1 MVRGKGP
8 TWLFCMWLFS
18 CSSTICWKDSFPQLN
33 CLGIIWKINWSQ
45 MCWFISR
52 LSIPFHWS
60 ICLSLC
66 QYHTVLITV
75 TFEYVLKLSSVSL
88 PTLFL
93 FLRIILA
100 YSVSLVIP
108 YKFWDQLVTYFKG
121 KIANG
126 ILINCIESV
135 YHFGEYCI
143 LRISITTNEHRVS
156 YHLCRSS
163 LTFQRY
169 FVVISKQILYF
180 FNLFLSIL
188 FFPLL

>member
-1 MVRGKGP
+1 MGLQRVRRGFHFHFVAFAVRVISNP
-8 TWLFCMWLFS
+8 RSWRFAPIFLPRVLLLCSFTQIFDSFWVNFYTWYEVKVQLHSFACGYSVVLAQFV
-18 CSSTICWKDSFPQLN
+18 DSFPQLN

-93 FLRIILA
+93 FLRIGLA
-100 YSVSLVIP
+100 YSVSLVIT
-108 YKFWDQLVTYFKG
+108 YKF
-121 KIANG
+121 
-126 ILINCIESV
+126 
-135 YHFGEYCI
+135 
-143 LRISITTNEHRVS
+143 
-156 YHLCRSS
+156 
-163 LTFQRY
+163 
-169 FVVISKQILYF
+169 
-180 FNLFLSIL
+180 
-188 FFPLL
+188 